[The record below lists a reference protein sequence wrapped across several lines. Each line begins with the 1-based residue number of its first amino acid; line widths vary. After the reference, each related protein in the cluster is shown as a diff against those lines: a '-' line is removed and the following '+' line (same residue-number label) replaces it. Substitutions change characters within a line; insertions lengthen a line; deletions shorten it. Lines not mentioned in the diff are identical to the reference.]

1 MVNLVN
7 DLFPAKVADTAFK
20 YEDKSLWRE
29 RETEKLII
37 DIICRNVAFLDTQA
51 TIIKIQKHP
60 SIPQNPN

>member
-37 DIICRNVAFLDTQA
+37 DIICRNV
-51 TIIKIQKHP
+51 
-60 SIPQNPN
+60 